1 MSGMQRVVK
10 IMAASRRLSDTHR
23 WRDGREV
30 AFMALAQAAFS
41 LILKMCEDKADAQK
55 EADLFRDTLYD
66 LIESSWDGY
75 EGGSY

>member
-1 MSGMQRVVK
+1 
-10 IMAASRRLSDTHR
+10 
-23 WRDGREV
+23 
-30 AFMALAQAAFS
+30 MALAQAAFS